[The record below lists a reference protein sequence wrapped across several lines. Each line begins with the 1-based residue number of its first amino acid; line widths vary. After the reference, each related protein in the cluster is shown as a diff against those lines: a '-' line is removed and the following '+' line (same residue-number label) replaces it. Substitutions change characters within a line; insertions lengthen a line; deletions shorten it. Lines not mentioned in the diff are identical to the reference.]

1 MMSNNFCTVNG
12 TRFKI
17 EKEINNL
24 YTLLLR
30 FLKVKKLNHSVA
42 VAVNE
47 KLVQKSEWKKKNVKN
62 GDRVEIVQ
70 PFFGG

>member
-12 TRFKI
+12 TKFKI

>member
-1 MMSNNFCTVNG
+1 MNNNFCTVNG
-12 TRFKI
+12 TKFKI

-47 KLVQKSEWKKKNVKN
+47 KLVQKSEWKKKIVKN

>member
-1 MMSNNFCTVNG
+1 MSNNFCTING
-12 TRFKI
+12 TKFQI

-24 YTLLLR
+24 YKLLLC
-30 FLKVKKLNHSVA
+30 FFKVKKLNLPIA

-47 KLVQKSEWKKKNVKN
+47 ELVQKSEWKKKVVKN

>member
-1 MMSNNFCTVNG
+1 MSNNFCTING
-12 TRFKI
+12 TKFQL

-24 YTLLLR
+24 YILLL
-30 FLKVKKLNHSVA
+30 FFFKVKKLNLSIA

-47 KLVQKSEWKKKNVKN
+47 ELVQKSEWKKKVVKN

>member
-1 MMSNNFCTVNG
+1 MSNNFCTING
-12 TRFKI
+12 TKFQI

-24 YTLLLR
+24 YILLLC
-30 FLKVKKLNHSVA
+30 FFKVKKLNLSIA

-47 KLVQKSEWKKKNVKN
+47 ELVQKSEWKKKVVKN